1 MYFHDFLLYFQIQT
15 IDGRLALLN
24 SKSEYNALNPPHI
37 EVDSQHLTI
46 DPINPQFQRTFLKAG
61 LLINRLPD
69 SQVKFEPN
77 AVSTFFCTILPFII
91 IFFYIFRNV

>member
-1 MYFHDFLLYFQIQT
+1 MISYYFQIQT

-77 AVSTFFCTILPFII
+77 AVSTFFVR
-91 IFFYIFRNV
+91 FYHFVMVRV